1 MLGDGVNEMGL
12 TRSGYL
18 KAMGIDVWTSRSAV
32 APQVVAAVEAAIE
45 PSNSP
50 TGMTRQAPAKKVET
64 DAAVQTR
71 DAATGKQTLMSELQK
86 LVSDSLTRTD

>member
-32 APQVVAAVEAAIE
+32 APQVDAAVGASNE
-45 PSNSP
+45 PVNSP
-50 TGMTRQAPAKKVET
+50 TEVFRQAPAKKVET
-64 DAAVQTR
+64 DTTVQTGGCCNR
-71 DAATGKQTLMSELQK
+71 QTNP
-86 LVSDSLTRTD
+86 